1 MSEYMA
7 RSTMPRVTY
16 AKESVPPKNTRDLK
30 RGDVVIVNDEY
41 SRYKGELHIVLKDMP
56 NDGRKNV
63 IGHIP
68 EDENMLLD
76 YINHG
81 NPSASCASIRK
92 EVKLWQLLSIGKS
105 KT

>member
-1 MSEYMA
+1 MA

-68 EDENMLLD
+68 VSYTHLDLWEND
-76 YINHG
+76 
-81 NPSASCASIRK
+81 ASR
-92 EVKLWQLLSIGKS
+92 
-105 KT
+105 

>member
-1 MSEYMA
+1 
-7 RSTMPRVTY
+7 
-16 AKESVPPKNTRDLK
+16 KESVPPKNTRDLK

-76 YINHG
+76 YIK
-81 NPSASCASIRK
+81 P
-92 EVKLWQLLSIGKS
+92 WKS
-105 KT
+105 FGFMR